1 MSVLRFLASGSV
13 IKHTTITKQQIK
25 LVQKGD
31 IKLVQKGD
39 CKVEKTEFQSSWDN
53 LRNIETYLNRYLQVF
68 LTYMTE

>member
-13 IKHTTITKQQIK
+13 IKNTTITKQQIK
-25 LVQKGD
+25 LG
-31 IKLVQKGD
+31 QKGD